1 MYTIIQQHDYQL
13 SAKGCWLLG
22 SRGRGQHVPV
32 HHERHQRCYEKQSDE
47 FVSDDGESI
56 NLYSMIATCI
66 AAIQKQQEEI
76 DILKKRRTVKCK

>member
-1 MYTIIQQHDYQL
+1 MRSRKRDRQKIWFSNVTEKKQQFG
-13 SAKGCWLLG
+13 AVIEKGC
-22 SRGRGQHVPV
+22 P
-32 HHERHQRCYEKQSDE
+32 DE